1 MLTFTR
7 DTKRLTIVVVYLLI
21 FLLLGAGVVFVLKP
35 EATCFDGTQN
45 QDEQGIDCGGSC
57 ATACIQRIIG
67 NDLLVREIAFVPADR
82 GRYDIIAR
90 VFNPNND
97 IGASSFRYALFLRD
111 AAGQEL
117 ARVQGTSFILPQE
130 TKTLLAFNLEPS
142 RIPAKA
148 VIELSDFQW
157 TRTQDHRAKPA
168 LNIYGKRYVE
178 RPDPSVFGSVVGTLV
193 NESAYDLRKIYVKIV
208 LRDAAGAPLA
218 VNQSEMQTVTVGRE
232 QDLRIVF
239 PQPFAGAVAQVDA
252 EVEANTY
259 DSENFIQRYEVPQDI
274 STQPGGTSTSG
285 PGL

>member
-21 FLLLGAGVVFVLKP
+21 LFLILAGVFFLLRPA
-35 EATCFDGTQN
+35 ATCFDGKQN
-45 QDEQGIDCGGSC
+45 QDEQGIDCGGAC
-57 ATACIQRIIG
+57 ANVCIARIEG

-111 AAGQEL
+111 ASGQEL
-117 ARVQGTSFILPQE
+117 TRVQGTSFILPQE

-142 RIPAKA
+142 RIPVKA

-178 RPDPSVFGSVVGTLV
+178 RPDPSVFGAVVGTLV
-193 NESAYDLRKIYVKIV
+193 NESTYDLRTIHVKVV
-208 LRDAAGAPLA
+208 LRDAAGTPLA
-218 VNQSEMQTVTVGRE
+218 ANQSEMKTVTVGRE

-239 PQPFAGAVAQVDA
+239 PQSFAGTVAQVDA

-259 DSENFIQRYEVPQDI
+259 DTENFIQRYDVPSDTPQRTTG
-274 STQPGGTSTSG
+274 SGGQ
-285 PGL
+285 GL